1 LNDAYT
7 IALIVFVF
15 SEFIAFM
22 RRNNWEIP
30 NPVTWTSWCTYDWDE
45 ADDSTKMAFNCY
57 CNALLPRVNRKWN
70 DKATRLEHDMI
81 DVCTPSDEVYV
92 IKLVEESLSHWVE
105 MIDKKTAGA
114 TESVQEDAETRG
126 GNRVLTTDEEI
137 KALNLVTNQIISRRK
152 CGYAKQWCKKVRDAK
167 YDVHRLLYKFLDH
180 KNMLLGNE
188 IHACALEN
196 GSKSGTTEE
205 LLIILPDDD
214 DI

>member
-1 LNDAYT
+1 
-7 IALIVFVF
+7 
-15 SEFIAFM
+15 
-22 RRNNWEIP
+22 
-30 NPVTWTSWCTYDWDE
+30 
-45 ADDSTKMAFNCY
+45 
-57 CNALLPRVNRKWN
+57 
-70 DKATRLEHDMI
+70 MI

-137 KALNLVTNQIISRRK
+137 KAPNLVTNQIISRRK
-152 CGYAKQWCKKVRDAK
+152 CGYDKQWCKKVRDAK

-180 KNMLLGNE
+180 KNMLLRNK
-188 IHACALEN
+188 IHACDLES